1 MHNEDTE
8 IWKLYT
14 EANTPVVEPKWTSAE
29 KAKFLGID
37 KETPKPV
44 KVTVNE
50 PKKDK
55 EDEDVKTESSDYLDI
70 TNQMAQKGIEAVERG
85 SSVQDVVEHFRA
97 WFNANQGKY
106 QDIDAIMAYIDDG
119 GLAQD
124 IDPGAE
130 DKMLDDFGFGF

>member
-1 MHNEDTE
+1 M
-8 IWKLYT
+8 
-14 EANTPVVEPKWTSAE
+14 
-29 KAKFLGID
+29 KFLGID